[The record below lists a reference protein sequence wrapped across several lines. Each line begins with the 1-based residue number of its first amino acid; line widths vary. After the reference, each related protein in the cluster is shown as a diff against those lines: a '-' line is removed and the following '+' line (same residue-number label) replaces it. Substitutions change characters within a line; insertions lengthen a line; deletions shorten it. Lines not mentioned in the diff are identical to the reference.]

1 MVNQELDLDVAGVLN
16 IITNRPGITF
26 RNIYRRYGLG
36 KEELAMALS
45 ILKRRNAY
53 YKEGDY
59 YFSSTI
65 TPAEAKNKLD
75 AIHTQELNALT
86 VNPPSTKT
94 EIKKV
99 KIAINKIHKAA
110 KALVVKAEP
119 TTHTEHTDKQHLR
132 RSSAEGVIGMLFY
145 EMRNNSTHMSV
156 NDVSVRLANLLEQ
169 HPKYVIYSLVK
180 KGIIKL
186 THNAN
191 GHGHYTWT
199 GIIKYPFQSRLESDD
214 IITDVYKSSRVY
226 DTVRPKEVICRHLN
240 RCGDKAIIAMWFW
253 YTRDKPYAYST
264 TCIHNRFPDIELRL
278 LRNAIYKLCKDG
290 VIKKVHTGV
299 LEDRKINK
307 YVWGDVLKQPFKIM
321 DTDDVYAIM
330 THGTIP
336 PTETQHR
343 LS

>member
-16 IITNRPGITF
+16 IITNHPGITF
-26 RNIYRRYGLG
+26 KNIYRRYVLG

-59 YFSSTI
+59 YFSSAV

-75 AIHTQELNALT
+75 AIHAKELSALT
-86 VNPPSTKT
+86 DNPPATKT

-99 KIAINKIHKAA
+99 KTAINKIRKAA
-110 KALVVKAEP
+110 KAVVVKEAV
-119 TTHTEHTDKQHLR
+119 TTQPIDKRYLR

-156 NDVSVRLANLLEQ
+156 NDVSIRLANLLEQ

-191 GHGHYTWT
+191 GHGHYIWT

-226 DTVRPKEVICRHLN
+226 DTIRPKEVICRHLN
-240 RCGDKAIIAMWFW
+240 RTGDKAIIAMWFW

-264 TCIHNRFPDIELRL
+264 NCIHSRFPDIELRL

-290 VIKKVHTGV
+290 IIKKVHTGI
-299 LEDRKINK
+299 LEDKKINK

-321 DTDDVYAIM
+321 ETDDVYAIM
-330 THGTIP
+330 THGVIPTIKSSYK
-336 PTETQHR
+336 